1 MSQDAA
7 SGSQSANGKRPGA
20 GDAPIIRRALR
31 YGIVLTIAVL
41 VVGGLIGFLVGGG
54 LGLVSAL
61 IGAGVTA
68 VFMGLT
74 AVSFLVAGR
83 LGRLPEG
90 IAIYYGIILGTFLL
104 KFVIFIVLIIWLRG
118 QHWLNPTVFG
128 FTVIVA
134 VLGTLIVDILAL
146 QRGRVTYV
154 DAVLPADRTTSPDK
168 TLEDS

>member
-1 MSQDAA
+1 LSPKTANGSAA
-7 SGSQSANGKRPGA
+7 SISVPNS
-20 GDAPIIRRALR
+20 DAPIIRRAIR

-41 VVGGLIGFLVGGG
+41 VIGGLIGYLVAGS

-61 IGAGVTA
+61 LGAGITA

-128 FTVIVA
+128 FTVIAA

-146 QRGRVTYV
+146 GRGRVTYV
-154 DAVLPADRTTSPDK
+154 DVKLPAGANDSPDK